1 MKHSPTRLRGFFTLF
16 LSAILVAGTDDMAI
30 AAQRPATSRQ
40 QAPRKNVAKSTT
52 LTVTSNVPNATV
64 TQDGIILGTAGSP
77 FEVEPGKAVLDVSA
91 PGYQT
96 KKIQTVARP
105 NVANTVN
112 VVLVKLPP
120 VKKPAPVARP
130 AQNAPRQAQAQAA
143 GPRGQPKAAGSSA
156 PAKGAA
162 PRKSQDLFGDDFAGA
177 SSGPPPAAQ
186 GGPITGP
193 AGSPPRKSQ
202 PPRQPVARQNRQQQ
216 QQPQQGSVASPKYE
230 PGYGPVT
237 SMPAQPGYQQP
248 YAQPYA
254 QPYPQ
259 TPVYPQYPGYQP
271 YPQYPAAP
279 AAPSYGTYPGYGPGY
294 PPGYAPG
301 YPAPGYGVPQYQ
313 APSPYYYYPQQPPAI
328 VAPVAPA
335 DPVAPPSVAEA
346 PLPSV
351 AEAPSQSGPP
361 PTDEL
366 VPQVSATK
374 KASSGRNPV
383 IKYLPFGAGQY
394 QNGNYVLGG
403 AFTAAQA
410 GTLVL
415 YIMNSSNAA
424 TAQTN
429 YSKAIAAR
437 DDAINKG
444 DKDSE
449 AYYDDQANQQKGYG
463 TTSGQNATLCLLGFG
478 AAWVASTVEASIN
491 APSSKGTKKSRGRRR
506 GLAFETGIDERGL
519 EAQISYN
526 F

>member
-1 MKHSPTRLRGFFTLF
+1 MKYPRTPSCRFIALLV
-16 LSAILVAGTDDMAI
+16 SAMVMTGINNI
-30 AAQRPATSRQ
+30 SSAASRPATSRQ

-52 LTVTSNVPNATV
+52 LTVKCNVPNATV

-77 FEVEPGKAVLDVSA
+77 FEVDPGNAILDVSA

-96 KKIQTVARP
+96 KKVQTTARP

-112 VVLVKLPP
+112 VVLVKLAP

-130 AQNAPRQAQAQAA
+130 AQTAKRQAQSAA
-143 GPRGQPKAAGSSA
+143 PRGQAKVAGKSA
-156 PAKGAA
+156 PSKGGA
-162 PRKSQDLFGDDFAGA
+162 PRKGQDLFGDDFAGA
-177 SSGPPPAAQ
+177 SAGPPPAIQ
-186 GGPITGP
+186 SGPITGP
-193 AGSPPRKSQ
+193 ASSPPRTAT
-202 PPRQPVARQNRQQQ
+202 PPRQQVARQNRQPQQRPQ
-216 QQPQQGSVASPKYE
+216 QQPQQRPAAAPQYE
-230 PGYGPVT
+230 PGYGPGT
-237 SMPAQPGYQQP
+237 SMPAQPGYQ
-248 YAQPYA
+248 QPYA

-271 YPQYPAAP
+271 YPQYPSAP
-279 AAPSYGTYPGYGPGY
+279 GYGAYPGYAPGY

-301 YPAPGYGVPQYQ
+301 YPAPGYQVPQYQ

-328 VAPVAPA
+328 VAPAPVE
-335 DPVAPPSVAEA
+335 PVAPPSVAEA

-361 PTDEL
+361 PVEEL
-366 VPQVSATK
+366 APAVGATK

-410 GTLVL
+410 GALVL
-415 YIMNSSNAA
+415 YITNSSNAA
-424 TAQTN
+424 SAQTN
-429 YSKAIAAR
+429 YNKAIAAR
-437 DDAINKG
+437 DDAVNNG
-444 DKDSE
+444 DRDGE
-449 AYYDDQANQQKGYG
+449 AYYEDQANQQKAYG
-463 TTSGQNATLCLLGFG
+463 TTSDQNATLCLLGFG

-491 APSSKGTKKSRGRRR
+491 APSGKGPKKSRSRRR
-506 GLAFETGIDERGL
+506 GLAFETGLDEHGL